1 MELKLSK
8 IVVAAD
14 GSITIDDPE
23 LAQLIR
29 MAREQEA
36 EARSS
41 ALGFFDK
48 CPHNKECNPCQ

>member
-1 MELKLSK
+1 MELRLTK

-23 LAQLIR
+23 LAQLIQ

-36 EARSS
+36 D
-41 ALGFFDK
+41 LGFFDK
-48 CPHNKECNPCQ
+48 CPHNKECNPCN